1 MFNELRDGAD
11 KASAGSRRARQ
22 RVVDAIPRRAPGRRP
37 SLLSALLGAAGGAV
51 IAYLLDPE
59 RGRGRRARLRDQGAA
74 RLRDAL
80 TTLGSRARRARAGAF
95 EIRQQ
100 IVHRGD
106 GQPMPSDAA
115 LSDKVHSELFAGS
128 SIPRSK
134 VNINVEEGVVVLRGE
149 VEEPVQVDELIQRAQ
164 RIPGVVRVDSLLHLP
179 GEPAPA
185 EPPRRHAA
193 VTVAG
198 PDGPLP

>member
-11 KASAGSRRARQ
+11 KAREGGRRARR
-22 RVVDAIPRRAPGRRP
+22 RVVDAIPRRAPDRRP
-37 SLLSALLGAAGGAV
+37 SLLAGLLAAAGGALV
-51 IAYLLDPE
+51 AYLLDPE
-59 RGRGRRARLRDQGAA
+59 RGRGRRAQLRDQGAA
-74 RLRDAL
+74 RLRDVLTSLRGQAL
-80 TTLGSRARRARAGAF
+80 RARSSAF

-100 IVHRGD
+100 ITHRGD
-106 GQPMPSDAA
+106 GAPPSSDAA
-115 LSDKVHSELFAGS
+115 LSDKVHSELFVGS

-134 VNINVEEGVVVLRGE
+134 LNINVEEGVVVLRGE
-149 VEEPVQVDELIQRAQ
+149 LDDPAQVDELVRRAE

-185 EPPRRHAA
+185 EPPRRHPA

-198 PDGPLP
+198 PKGELP